1 MITLY
6 AFGPLLGLPD
16 PSPFVVKAEM
26 LLKMANVPYKKVVG
40 DLRQSPKSK
49 LPYIDDNGRIVS
61 DSTLIR
67 LYLADQ
73 HGIDLAKGLT
83 AEQQALAWSVEC
95 LCSDHLY
102 WCIIHE
108 RWMDDATFALGPAA
122 FFKKI
127 PALIR
132 PIIVTM
138 IRKKVRRNLEGQGLG
153 RFTPEERQRLL
164 MLDVRSL
171 SDLLGDKLFMMGDQP
186 CWLDAT
192 VFAFVSSGL
201 TSALGKTPTY
211 LALQACPN
219 LVQYAQ
225 RIYQQYFDS
234 AQLHA

>member
-6 AFGPLLGLPD
+6 SFGPFMGLPD

-26 LLKMANVPYKKVVG
+26 LLKMSQLPYQKIVG

-49 LPYIDDNGRIVS
+49 LPYIEDNGKLIS

-73 HGIDLAKGLT
+73 YGIDLAKGLT

-102 WCIIHE
+102 WCIVHE
-108 RWMDDATFALGPAA
+108 RWMDDATFAIGPAV

-132 PIIVTM
+132 PIITAL
-138 IRKKVRRNLEGQGLG
+138 IRKKVRRNLDGQGLG
-153 RFTPEERQRLL
+153 RFSAGERQRLL
-164 MLDVRSL
+164 MLDVHSL
-171 SDLLGDKLFMMGDQP
+171 SVLLGDKLFMMGEQP

-201 TSALGKTPTY
+201 TPALGKTPSY

-225 RIYQQYFDS
+225 RVHQQYFS
-234 AQLHA
+234 KS